1 MVGKL
6 LILGATALII
16 GISSQEFIP
25 KRVEAVKDFDQK
37 KYLGTWYEIA
47 RLDYKWEK
55 GLDHVSATY
64 SLNDNGSVRVD
75 NKGYD
80 VKKKQWKESVGRAK
94 PVGDTTEGRLK
105 VSFFGLFYAGYNIV
119 AIDEDYRYALVIGG
133 KTDYM
138 WLLSREKTMPEEI
151 KQQYLQKAK
160 DCGVKTEQ
168 LIWVNQNEKV
178 VENTK

>member
-6 LILGATALII
+6 LALGAAALII
-16 GISSQEFIP
+16 GASSYKFIP
-25 KRVEAVKDFDQK
+25 KGVEAVKDFDQK

-64 SLNDNGSVRVD
+64 SLNENGSVRVD

-80 VKKKQWKESVGRAK
+80 VKKNQWKESVGRAK
-94 PVGDTTEGRLK
+94 PVDDPTEGRLK
-105 VSFFGLFYAGYNIV
+105 VSFFGPFYAGYNVV
-119 AIDEDYRYALVIGG
+119 AIDTNYKYALVIGG

-138 WLLSREKTMPEEI
+138 WLLSREKTMPEDI
-151 KQQYLQKAK
+151 KQQYLEKAK
-160 DCGVKTEQ
+160 DLGVQTDN
-168 LIWVNQNEKV
+168 LIWVNQN
-178 VENTK
+178 

>member
-1 MVGKL
+1 MIGKL
-6 LILGATALII
+6 LALGATAFII
-16 GISSQEFIP
+16 GISSYKFIP
-25 KRVEAVKDFDQK
+25 KQVKAVKNFDRK

-64 SLNDNGSVRVD
+64 LLNDNGSIRVE

-80 VKKKQWKESVGRAK
+80 VKKNQWKESVGRAK
-94 PVGDTTEGRLK
+94 PVDDSTEGRLK
-105 VSFFGLFYAGYNIV
+105 VSFFGPFYAGYNVV
-119 AIDEDYRYALVIGG
+119 AIDKDYKYALVIGG

-138 WLLSREKTMPEEI
+138 WLLSREKTIPEDI

-160 DCGVKTEQ
+160 EFGVKTDK
-168 LIWVNQNEKV
+168 LIWVNQN
-178 VENTK
+178 